1 MDFFGLISFIQKIVG
16 YVFSDTIIVVKIHE
30 VKLGNYLV
38 EILNDGN
45 KNIEILSIHSNEKDV
60 NQLSSWEKFP
70 LPFHLLKKNSI
81 SRKFY
86 LTKDNHYEKPKEIEI
101 KYKLGLRRKSKKI
114 IV

>member
-1 MDFFGLISFIQKIVG
+1 MDVFGLISFVQRIFDYI
-16 YVFSDTIIVVKIHE
+16 FSDTIIIVKVYE
-30 VKLGNYLV
+30 VKLGNYIL
-38 EILNDGN
+38 EIINDGN
-45 KNIEILSIHSNEKDV
+45 KNIEILSIRSNEKDV